1 MMSSCCETNSQN
13 SDRKLQLDVFMEPDK
28 IYIRSTLNDFPIY
41 EVEGSYSEERVKEML
56 QSIKEQKLDSKI
68 LDLFDGITEI
78 KELQGIK
85 CTIFDCR
92 QNKTATRVCYLYNEV
107 PENGIIY
114 DAFSRTDAFLSMPPL
129 HIPNHVL
136 NY

>member
-1 MMSSCCETNSQN
+1 MSSSYCETSAEG
-13 SDRKLQLDVFMEPDK
+13 SERKLQLDVFMEPDK

-41 EVEGSYSEERVKEML
+41 EVEGNYTEERVVEML

-78 KELQGIK
+78 KDLQGIK
-85 CTIFDCR
+85 CTIFDSR
-92 QNKTATRVCYLYNEV
+92 YATPATRVCYLKHAV
-107 PENGIIY
+107 PDNGIIY
-114 DAFSRTDAFLSMPPL
+114 DAISRTDAFLAMPPL